1 MERKFKRFHHL
12 TYTDRLKIEQMYN
25 GGAGIQEIADALRV
39 NYTTVYRELK
49 RPGVMYD
56 HLNGDYTTD
65 KHYSADIAQQ
75 QYEYGKTAKGRPI
88 KLGNDYALADYI
100 ERKIADEGRSPAA
113 VLMDIELEGKQF
125 SVRVCEKT
133 IYNYITNGVF
143 LNITNKDLPLHGE
156 TKRGYNRVRSASR
169 PPQGESI
176 ERRPEE
182 INQREEPFHWEMD
195 TVKGKQKT
203 KKCVLTL
210 TERLS
215 RNEITLPM
223 YGATM
228 ENVVAAL
235 NGLERKYGALFSKI
249 FRSITVDNGSEFA
262 DCEGMERSCLTK
274 RARTHIYYCHPYSA
288 FERGS
293 NENANSLIR
302 RWLPKGTK
310 LSEVSQA
317 EIKQI
322 QIWMNNYP
330 RMVLG
335 GRCANTALA
344 EWMAA
349 EGVLL
354 PLVHI

>member
-12 TYTDRLKIEQMYN
+12 TYTDRLKIEQMHN

-65 KHYSADIAQQ
+65 KRYSADIAQQ

-125 SVRVCEKT
+125 SVHVCEKT

-235 NGLERKYGALFSKI
+235 NGLERKYGVLFSKI
-249 FRSITVDNGSEFA
+249 FRSITVDNGSEFS
-262 DCEGMERSCLTK
+262 DCEGMETSIFGGQRTK
-274 RARTHIYYCHPYSA
+274 MYYCHPYSSY
-288 FERGS
+288 ERGS
-293 NENANSLIR
+293 NENLNKMFR
-302 RWLPKGTK
+302 RLFPKGTNFD
-310 LSEVSQA
+310 EVPDE
-317 EIKQI
+317 EII
-322 QIWMNNYP
+322 AAADWMNNYP
-330 RMVLG
+330 REILG
-335 GRCANTALA
+335 RTTAARVFNEQLA
-344 EWMAA
+344 QITA
-349 EGVLL
+349 
-354 PLVHI
+354 

>member
-39 NYTTVYRELK
+39 NYTTDK
-49 RPGVMYD
+49 R
-56 HLNGDYTTD
+56 
-65 KHYSADIAQQ
+65 YSADIAQQ

-176 ERRPEE
+176 EPS
-182 INQREEPFHWEMD
+182 
-195 TVKGKQKT
+195 GKSRFT
-203 KKCVLTL
+203 GRWTL
-210 TERLS
+210 
-215 RNEITLPM
+215 
-223 YGATM
+223 
-228 ENVVAAL
+228 
-235 NGLERKYGALFSKI
+235 
-249 FRSITVDNGSEFA
+249 
-262 DCEGMERSCLTK
+262 
-274 RARTHIYYCHPYSA
+274 
-288 FERGS
+288 
-293 NENANSLIR
+293 
-302 RWLPKGTK
+302 
-310 LSEVSQA
+310 
-317 EIKQI
+317 
-322 QIWMNNYP
+322 
-330 RMVLG
+330 
-335 GRCANTALA
+335 
-344 EWMAA
+344 
-349 EGVLL
+349 
-354 PLVHI
+354 